1 MHFAGSLGKSG
12 QMHAGRV
19 LITGFSSKNRTV
31 ANVFDRRLKC
41 GALRAKNALHF
52 LFATPGEVHAAVA
65 HPMTYCAID
74 FGTSNSA
81 VALPDGASIRLAP
94 VEGNATTL
102 PTAVFFNTDEDEQAY
117 GRAALE
123 AYIDGFDGRLMR
135 SMKSILGSPLAET
148 STDLGDGSAIRYV
161 DVITLFLQHLK
172 QKAQAVSST
181 PITRAVLG
189 RPVFFVDDDP
199 RADQLAQNQ
208 LQAAAQAIGLSDIHF
223 QYEPIAAAFDY
234 EASLTKEALVL
245 VADIGGGTSDF
256 SLVRVGP
263 ERAEKLSRKDDVLAH
278 YGVHVAGTD
287 FDRRVELATI
297 LRELG
302 YQSIAP
308 EGREVPNRVYFD
320 LATWHLINTV
330 YAPKRVGELQLMR
343 HLYSD
348 QRHHDRLMRVVDR
361 RLGHALASHAEA
373 AKIDVAAGGETS
385 IGMEEVEEALR
396 IGFTAQQLVDA
407 GLEETR
413 RIAQAAEETVRRAG
427 VAPADVSAVYFTGGS
442 TGLSFLS
449 QSISSAFPTAEA
461 VFGDRLASVATG
473 LGIYARRL
481 FS

>member
-1 MHFAGSLGKSG
+1 
-12 QMHAGRV
+12 MHAGSV

-31 ANVFDRRLKC
+31 ADVFDRRLKC
-41 GALRAKNALHF
+41 SALHAKNALHF
-52 LFATPGEVHAAVA
+52 LFAMLGGVHAAVA

-208 LQAAAQAIGLSDIHF
+208 LQAAAQAIGLTDIHF

-330 YAPKRVGELQLMR
+330 YGPKRVGELQLMR

-373 AKIDVAAGGETS
+373 AKIDVAAGGETT

-449 QSISSAFPTAEA
+449 QSISSAFPAAEA

-481 FS
+481 FG